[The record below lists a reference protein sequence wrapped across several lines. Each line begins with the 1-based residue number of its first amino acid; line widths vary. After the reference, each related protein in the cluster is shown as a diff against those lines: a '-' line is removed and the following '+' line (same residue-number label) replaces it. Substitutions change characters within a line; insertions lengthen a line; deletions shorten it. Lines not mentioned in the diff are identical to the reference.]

1 MANTLADIS
10 KVIDTKMILPLQKN
24 AIGRKLMGVNGE
36 LSGKGVGMESV
47 DIWSLSDI
55 ADATIAMGLPDQF
68 GDTADITSDTL
79 NIPILSEPFNI
90 PRRMYESYKLKGI
103 NIDTH
108 LATLAAFKVQEKEEA
123 LLLNGWAP
131 DGTNY
136 LIDGLYQAA
145 NNAEATASDFGTYGN
160 ASKKVQLAKTLLE
173 NDTIYG
179 PYNLVLNTAQYNEL
193 LNSETTTGTEE
204 WAKVLK
210 LLNDGQDGG
219 PAQIFSSTVMTA
231 GTGMMLPVADETY
244 FDIVEPQRI
253 KSELN
258 EKSELGSLS
267 PLFGMILESLAPRVK
282 IPNAVC
288 TLTNI

>member
-10 KVIDTKMILPLQKN
+10 NEFDKKLIQPLQKR
-24 AIGRKLMGVNGE
+24 AIGRKLIGVNQD

-47 DIWSLSDI
+47 DVWSLSDI

-68 GDTADITSDTL
+68 GDTADVTGDTL

-90 PRRMYESYKLKGI
+90 PRRMYESFKLKDI
-103 NIDTH
+103 NIDAQ
-108 LATLAAFKVQEKEEA
+108 LAILAAFKVQEKEEA

-145 NNAEATASDFGTYGN
+145 NNTEATADDFGTYGN
-160 ASKKVQLAKTLLE
+160 ALQKISLAKTLLE
-173 NDTIYG
+173 DDTIYG

-193 LNSETTTGTEE
+193 LKSETTTGTEE

-210 LLNDGQDGG
+210 LLNDGEDSG
-219 PAQIFSSTVMTA
+219 PATIYSSSVIAA

-244 FDIVEPQRI
+244 FDIVEPQGI
-253 KSELN
+253 KNELN
-258 EKSELGSLS
+258 EKSELGSNS
-267 PLFGMILESLAPRVK
+267 PLFGMILESLAPRIK
-282 IPNAVC
+282 IPNAIC
-288 TLTNI
+288 KLTNI